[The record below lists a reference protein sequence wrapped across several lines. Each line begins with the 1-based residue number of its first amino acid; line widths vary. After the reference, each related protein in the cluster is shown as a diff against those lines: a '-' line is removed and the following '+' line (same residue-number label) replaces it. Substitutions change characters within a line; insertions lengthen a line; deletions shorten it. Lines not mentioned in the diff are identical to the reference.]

1 MAVLQFTRRRLR
13 IGDRVEWTPYEG
25 EELPSAG
32 TILAVRESQTP
43 EEQSIYVVQLTPTII
58 GVYQRTELNRVQ

>member
-1 MAVLQFTRRRLR
+1 MAVLQFTRRRFR

-32 TILAVRESQTP
+32 TIVAVREPRTP
-43 EEQSIYVVQLTPTII
+43 EEESIYVVQLTPTII
-58 GVYQRTELNRVQ
+58 GVYQRTELDRVQ